1 MALLNIGSEEGKGN
15 ELTNATY
22 PLLQHHVKHFI
33 GNIEARYIM
42 EGKADV
48 IICDGF
54 TGNIVLKHTEGI
66 ITHLMEWFQELH
78 NTHFGNDNLSTS
90 FLSILKEIKN
100 NLDHEEYG
108 ATPLLGIN
116 GVVMKCHG
124 STTARGINNSLLAA
138 QKTVEE
144 NLIEDIAARLLKHA
158 DLSNESSKSGE
169 TNPV

>member
-1 MALLNIGSEEGKGN
+1 
-15 ELTNATY
+15 
-22 PLLQHHVKHFI
+22 
-33 GNIEARYIM
+33 M

-48 IICDGF
+48 VICDGF

-78 NTHFGNDNLSTS
+78 NTYSGNDNLSTT
-90 FLSILKEIKN
+90 FLSILEEIKN
-100 NLDHEEYG
+100 DLDHEEYG

-144 NLIEDIAARLLKHA
+144 NLIEDIAARLIKHE
-158 DLSNESSKSGE
+158 DLSNEGSKIGE
-169 TNPV
+169 QNPV